1 MPEGATTSPTN
12 TAATDVMADGL
23 PLANVKDPKDPFPDD
38 QFDELRNI
46 PVFAE
51 HQTTAKDGR
60 ELRFGKNELEAI
72 VHRCNRRIN
81 QTGDYAAITIGHT
94 PSPDALAKGAKMPD
108 LVGFAGPYRLGLL
121 GNEGQ
126 GRRYA
131 ILADFHIFKDE
142 MQRVR
147 KHPRRSP
154 EVWLEDDYEEM
165 FFDPIA
171 MLGAEAPRLDMG
183 LLYCAPRHS
192 NGRRRIVEKYTAVAP
207 SAANVFVPDDDIREK
222 KYQANP
228 LSEDSSMALGP
239 DEVRQIVDAIEQ
251 LDWVQGVKEML
262 QADQGGPGSLGQGVD
277 EPNSDDLAALAAS
290 ENANG
295 NGNGNGMPPNGG
307 ELPMAPPENQEP
319 ERMNQFNENG
329 NGNGMNGNGMNGN
342 GMNGN
347 GNANFVPPNGNGNG
361 PVPPVDEEA
370 LAFNKRYQ
378 GDDEEFLPDELED
391 EDAKQYGSLGETT
404 PEMLGIKELSVDTPA
419 GGGGVKFQAR
429 RYGADDGVPE
439 GEEIEVPL
447 GDATVETGTKKYQSD
462 DGSMFELDEEDEEE
476 LKSYMARKYGAR
488 KYGAGSV
495 PAKEGRLDANKGVEG
510 NEFGGTPGVEGSPAS
525 QSGDASAIDGTVA
538 DVPDEAASQYS
549 RLSQQ
554 LVYTQRRLKDA
565 EVSIGRERRARTNA
579 ERYSSLNDKR
589 MNYVFDLDREM
600 AMCQYS
606 KMNPDQFAEHME
618 TIDRNYQP
626 IPVDTDL
633 RVFSDAAIGSP
644 DRPGGGKEAYSKDM
658 SDRAYRICER
668 KVLNGEH
675 VEYEDVLQRL
685 RTGRET

>member
-1 MPEGATTSPTN
+1 MPEGSTTNPTN
-12 TAATDVMADGL
+12 TASTDVTANGL
-23 PLANVKDPKDPFPDD
+23 PVANVKDPKDPFPDD

-60 ELRFGKNELEAI
+60 DLQFGKKELEAI

-81 QTGDYAAITIGHT
+81 QTGDYAAVTIGHT
-94 PSPDALAKGAKMPD
+94 PSPDAMAKGAKMPD

-183 LLYCAPRHS
+183 LLYSAARHN
-192 NGRRRIVEKYTAVAP
+192 NGQRRIVEKYTAVAP
-207 SAANVFVPDDDIREK
+207 SAANVFIPSDDIKEK

-262 QADQGGPGSLGQGVD
+262 QADQSGPGSLGQGLD
-277 EPNSDDLAALAAS
+277 EPNGDDLAALEAS

-295 NGNGNGMPPNGG
+295 NGNGHGGNGNGMPPNGG

-319 ERMNQFNENG
+319 ERMQENGNGMNGNGFPPPNG
-329 NGNGMNGNGMNGN
+329 NGNGMNGNGNGN
-342 GMNGN
+342 GI
-347 GNANFVPPNGNGNG
+347 
-361 PVPPVDEEA
+361 VPPVDEEA

-378 GDDEEFLPDELED
+378 GDDEEFLPPED
-391 EDAKQYGSLGETT
+391 EEAQQYGGVPGSPDPTEITG
-404 PEMLGIKELSVDTPA
+404 PGGI
-419 GGGGVKFQAR
+419 GMKFEAR
-429 RYGADDGVPE
+429 RYGAEDGVPAA
-439 GEEIEVPL
+439 EEIEVPL
-447 GDATVETGTKKYQSD
+447 GDATLNGDGVPPIETGMKKYQSD
-462 DGSMFELDEEDEEE
+462 NGDVLELDEEDEEE
-476 LKSYMARKYGAR
+476 LKAYMARKYGAR
-488 KYGAGSV
+488 KYGAGSIQ
-495 PAKEGRLDANKGVEG
+495 AKEGRLDASDGVEG
-510 NEFGGTPGVEGSPAS
+510 NEFGGTPDVEGSPAS
-525 QSGDASAIDGTVA
+525 QSGDSLPTDGTVA

-554 LVYTQRRLKDA
+554 LVYTQRRLKEA

-589 MNYVFDLDREM
+589 QNYVFDLDREM

-618 TIDRNYQP
+618 TIERNYQP

-633 RVFSDAAIGSP
+633 RVFSDASIGSP

-685 RTGRET
+685 RSGRET